1 MPQPILQRGTSS
13 PATYHGLPLA
23 WHLGPLCAA
32 LLLPMLVLAVFL
44 FAQVNT
50 SERALQ
56 EMSARETARRFSLI
70 LDRELTMLQGSLEL
84 LAASHSLQ
92 RGNLAA
98 FYERAATVPRLTG
111 SAVLLRDR
119 DGRRLVDTRVP
130 WGTALG
136 DADTGGLSVGDTDP
150 EADRVAAQTGQAQI
164 SSFLPG
170 KVAQTSV
177 FTVVVSAPWAGPEH
191 TYLLSMVVPIQTL
204 AEILHREGSP
214 PSTTTTIY
222 DRRGVVLA
230 RNAEGELY
238 ADTPIPPGAWA
249 SMRADRE
256 GWVRMTDI
264 AGVPVVL
271 AFARSEVAGWTTAV
285 LMPEAKFEAPL
296 RRSLWAWV
304 SLATLLVA
312 LAATLAVIFARRI
325 ARPIVALVNVA
336 AHGEGNGVADL
347 ATPLREVNEVGH
359 ALAAARTASL
369 QREQERED
377 VQLTLDHAQVLVRGL
392 DGRIIAWT
400 AGDERIYGWTRAEAV
415 GRVWH
420 ELLRTEF
427 PRPLS
432 RIEAELLAS
441 GEWQGELRNR
451 RRDGAEVVVA
461 SHWSLRRA
469 SDGEPLAV
477 AESFNDVTALRVAE
491 NRAQR
496 MQTELMYVSR
506 LSAMGAMGA
515 ALAHELNQ
523 PLTATANFANAA
535 RRLLAGAMPPTAARI
550 EDARQAMAEAA
561 DEAVRAGK
569 IVRHLR
575 ELVTR
580 GDGEKRLCSIN
591 ACVEASAV
599 LALAGSSEQ
608 GVTARFEYA
617 SQAPSVLV
625 DSVQIQQ
632 VLVNL
637 IRNAVEAVQ
646 DTPRRELVMATTL
659 INVEMVEVSVA
670 DTGPGL
676 SEEIA
681 RRLFE
686 PFVTTKRH
694 GMGIGLSICRF
705 IIEQHGGRLTVEAN
719 PGGGAVFRFTLLLAL
734 ETAHAD

>member
-1 MPQPILQRGTSS
+1 M
-13 PATYHGLPLA
+13 
-23 WHLGPLCAA
+23 
-32 LLLPMLVLAVFL
+32 PMLALAVFL
-44 FAQVNT
+44 FEQVNT

-56 EMSARETARRFSLI
+56 EMGAREAARRISLI
-70 LDRELTMLQGSLEL
+70 LDRELTTLQSSLEL

-92 RGNLAA
+92 NGSFAA
-98 FYERAATVPRLTG
+98 FYERAVTVPRLTG
-111 SAVLLRDR
+111 VAILLRSR

-130 WGTALG
+130 WGTALS
-136 DADTGGLSVGDTDP
+136 DADMDGMNVGDTDP
-150 EADRVAAQTGQAQI
+150 EADRVAAQTGRPQI
-164 SSFLPG
+164 SNFLPG

-177 FTVVVSAPWAGPEH
+177 FTVVVSVPWAGPEH
-191 TYLLSMVVPIQTL
+191 AYLLSMVVPIQIL
-204 AEILHREGSP
+204 DEILHREGLP
-214 PSTTTTIY
+214 PSTTATVS

-230 RNAEGELY
+230 RNAEGELHV
-238 ADTPIPPGAWA
+238 DTPIPSEAWA
-249 SMRADRE
+249 STRAGRE
-256 GWVRMTDI
+256 GWIRVTDI

-271 AFARSEVAGWTTAV
+271 AFARSEVAGWTSAV

-296 RRSLWAWV
+296 RRSLWAWA
-304 SLATLLVA
+304 SLGTLLVL
-312 LAATLAVIFARRI
+312 LAATLALIFARRI
-325 ARPIVALVNVA
+325 ARPIIALANVA
-336 AHGEGNGVADL
+336 IQGEDGGTADL
-347 ATPLREVNEVGH
+347 TTPLREVNEVSH
-359 ALAAARTASL
+359 ALTAARTVSL
-369 QREQERED
+369 QRERERED
-377 VQLTLDHAQVLVRGL
+377 VQLTLDRAQVLVRGL
-392 DGRIIAWT
+392 DGKIIAWT
-400 AGDERIYGWTRAEAV
+400 SGDERIYGWTRAEAV

-427 PRPLS
+427 PRPLH

-469 SDGEPLAV
+469 LDGEPLAV

-491 NRAQR
+491 NRVQR

-535 RRLLAGAMPPTAARI
+535 RRLLADSTPPTSAKI
-550 EDARQAMAEAA
+550 ENARQAMTEAA

-591 ACVEASAV
+591 ACVEASAM

-608 GVTARFEYA
+608 GVAVRFEYDP
-617 SQAPSVLV
+617 QVPLVLM
-625 DSVQIQQ
+625 DNVQIQQ

-646 DTPRRELVMATTL
+646 DTPRRKLVVTTIL
-659 INVEMVEVSVA
+659 LNAEMVEVSVA

-676 SEEIA
+676 SKEVA

-686 PFVTTKRH
+686 PFVTTKHH
-694 GMGIGLSICRF
+694 GMGIGLSICRL
-705 IIEQHGGRLTVEAN
+705 IVEQHEGCLTVETN
-719 PGGGAVFRFTLLLAL
+719 PGGGTVFRFTLLAS